1 MPGLKEASPA
11 GSPTATRKRKLD
23 EGPALEIDISAP
35 EPPSKKALR
44 KAKKKSAAPQ
54 AVEPSAPTS
63 TSTSTST
70 ATANPKSPDP
80 PTERTS
86 KRSDYGVWIGN
97 LPFTVKKDDVRTFF
111 TSPGVLKGDEI
122 TRIHLPEGAKHN
134 GKPQN
139 KGFAYVDFTTQRAM
153 ETAIAMSEQLISGRR
168 ALIKNAHSFAG
179 RPDKPKQGEA
189 ATDGKDS
196 NKAPAHAPSQR
207 VFVGNL
213 GFDVTKELLEEH
225 FKPCGV
231 IEDIQVATFQDSGKC
246 KGYAWVE
253 FDSVDA
259 AESAMRGF
267 VNIPEKD
274 DEEEEEEEEEEDEEE
289 EEEEG
294 EDDMNGSDAE
304 VESSNEK
311 PKSTKTKTKSKKK
324 PRMKKVW
331 VNRIMGRPLRM
342 EFAEDKAT
350 RYKKRFGKDG
360 TSKDKFSTESE
371 GGDERNGSQS
381 AEAPAIEE
389 VSEKATSRSFHQKP
403 RAGKSHGGFK
413 KGAPSSGGR
422 YTQDVVQRLS
432 GAIVESQGKKTTF

>member
-11 GSPTATRKRKLD
+11 GSPTVTRKRKLD
-23 EGPALEIDISAP
+23 EDPALEIDLSAP

-44 KAKKKSAAPQ
+44 KAKKKSVAPQ
-54 AVEPSAPTS
+54 TTEPSAPSSANS
-63 TSTSTST
+63 TS
-70 ATANPKSPDP
+70 AA
-80 PTERTS
+80 PTKPQALEPAERIS

-97 LPFTVKKDDVRTFF
+97 LPFTVKKDDVRAFF
-111 TSPGVLKGDEI
+111 TSPGVLKSEEI
-122 TRIHLPEGAKHN
+122 TRIHLPEGAKQN

-179 RPDKPKQGEA
+179 RPDKSKQGEVA
-189 ATDGKDS
+189 DSKDS
-196 NKAPAHAPSQR
+196 NAPAHAPSQR

-213 GFDVTKELLEEH
+213 GFDVTKEILEEH

-231 IEDIQVATFQDSGKC
+231 IEDIQVATFQDTGKC

-253 FDSVDA
+253 FDGIDA
-259 AESAMRGF
+259 AEAAMRGF
-267 VNIPEKD
+267 ANVP
-274 DEEEEEEEEEEDEEE
+274 EEEEEEEEEEEK
-289 EEEEG
+289 
-294 EDDMNGSDAE
+294 DMNGSDAAE
-304 VESSNEK
+304 ESSNEES
-311 PKSTKTKTKSKKK
+311 KSSQVKAKSNKK
-324 PRMKKVW
+324 PRMKRVW

-371 GGDERNGSQS
+371 GGNERTGSKS
-381 AEAPAIEE
+381 TEAPAIEE
-389 VSEKATSRSFHQKP
+389 VSEKPTSSFQRP
-403 RAGKSHGGFK
+403 RAGKSPGGFK

-422 YTQDVVQRLS
+422 YAQDVVQRLS
-432 GAIVESQGKKTTF
+432 GAIVESQGKKTKF